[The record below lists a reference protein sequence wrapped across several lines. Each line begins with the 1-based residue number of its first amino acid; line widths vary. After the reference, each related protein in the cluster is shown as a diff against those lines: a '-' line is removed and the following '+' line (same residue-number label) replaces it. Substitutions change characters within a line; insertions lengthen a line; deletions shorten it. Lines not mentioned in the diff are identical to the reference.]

1 MIRISIVRVHDSKER
16 MTNMQLEKIVNY
28 HKALADPT
36 RLRILLLLS
45 EGEMNGQALAEK
57 LNISQPTVTHH
68 AAKLREA
75 ALITE
80 RREKNTVY
88 FAQNRYF
95 IQQHAQAS
103 LELILREGGK
113 EMTTT
118 ANEQM
123 KSAVIRN
130 FFAKDGRLRSI
141 PAQYKKKLIALE
153 HVVERLEPGRKYTE
167 KEINEFIKQF
177 HEDYATIR
185 REFIMHQFMY
195 REDGIY
201 ELNPRELWTRW
212 EDVK

>member
-1 MIRISIVRVHDSKER
+1 
-16 MTNMQLEKIVNY
+16 MQLEKIVNY

-45 EGEMNGQALAEK
+45 EGEMNGHTLAEK

-80 RREKNTVY
+80 RRDKNTVY

-95 IQQHAQAS
+95 IQQHAVAS
-103 LELILREGGK
+103 LKFIFKEGGK
-113 EMTTT
+113 DMIEPER
-118 ANEQM
+118 EQV
-123 KSAVIRN
+123 KAAVLRN
-130 FFAKDGRLRSI
+130 FFAKDGRLRQI

-153 HVVERLEPGRKYTE
+153 HVVEQLEPGRKYTE

-177 HEDYATIR
+177 HEDFATIR

-201 ELNPRELWTRW
+201 ELNPREQWTNW
-212 EDVK
+212 ENVK